1 MTGIVESIPTYLKS
15 LWDLEAEL
23 RRAAQNALFLRNAE
37 ASQHLE
43 EARRHFNDALK
54 AINPGP
60 EVEDTQPQT
69 SSAVNPPD

>member
-1 MTGIVESIPTYLKS
+1 MTGIVESIPAYLKS
-15 LWDLEAEL
+15 LWDLETEL
-23 RRAAQNALFLRNAE
+23 RRAAQNTLLLRNVQ

-60 EVEDTQPQT
+60 DVKDSKPQPA
-69 SSAVNPPD
+69 SAAHPPD